1 MSVAI
6 LAHKLNRYIGNC
18 NDQIA
23 QKNNFANNNYMLDA
37 KGIIMMHVKIG
48 CNRNPNHYEQG
59 GGSGYLNLSTYKNK
73 EIIFKRLIPTK

>member
-18 NDQIA
+18 NYQIA
-23 QKNNFANNNYMLDA
+23 PKKKNSNNNNMLDA

-48 CNRNPNHYEQG
+48 CTRNPNHYEQG
-59 GGSGYLNLSTYKNK
+59 GGLDIGTYQH
-73 EIIFKRLIPTK
+73 TKTKK

>member
-23 QKNNFANNNYMLDA
+23 QKNNFANNNNMLDA
-37 KGIIMMHVKIG
+37 KRYYYDACENWLHQK
-48 CNRNPNHYEQG
+48 P
-59 GGSGYLNLSTYKNK
+59 
-73 EIIFKRLIPTK
+73 

>member
-23 QKNNFANNNYMLDA
+23 QNNNNMMLDA

-48 CNRNPNHYEQG
+48 CTRNPNHYEEG
-59 GGSGYLNLSTYKNK
+59 GDLDTGTYQHTKTKKQFSTD
-73 EIIFKRLIPTK
+73 

>member
-6 LAHKLNRYIGNC
+6 LVHKFNRYISNC

-23 QKNNFANNNYMLDA
+23 QKNNFANNNNMLDA

-48 CNRNPNHYEQG
+48 YTKNPNQ
-59 GGSGYLNLSTYKNK
+59 
-73 EIIFKRLIPTK
+73 IPTK

>member
-23 QKNNFANNNYMLDA
+23 QKNNFANNNNMLDA
-37 KGIIMMHVKIG
+37 KGIIMMRVKIG
-48 CNRNPNHYEQG
+48 CTRNPNHYEQG
-59 GGSGYLNLSTYKNK
+59 GGLVWILELINIHKQRNNFQQIDTY
-73 EIIFKRLIPTK
+73 

>member
-6 LAHKLNRYIGNC
+6 LTHKLNIYIGNC

-23 QKNNFANNNYMLDA
+23 QKNNFANNNNMLDA

-48 CNRNPNHYEQG
+48 STRNLNHYEQG
-59 GGSGYLNLSTYKNK
+59 GCLDTGTYQH
-73 EIIFKRLIPTK
+73 TKTKK

>member
-6 LAHKLNRYIGNC
+6 LAHKLNRYICNC

-23 QKNNFANNNYMLDA
+23 QENHFANNNNMLYA

-48 CNRNPNHYEQG
+48 CTRNPNHYEQG
-59 GGSGYLNLSTYKNK
+59 GGLDTETYQHTKTKNNNL
-73 EIIFKRLIPTK
+73 ID